1 MTHPTRCGLWWVD
14 LSVKVSHLVRFH
26 DCCSGRSFDEQ
37 DFLPPPTNT
46 DTWNEKLPTN
56 IDTCIKKLESGE
68 TVTLSKDEAAALL
81 SDLRQQTT
89 DNKTLSRANKFLRRI
104 VLALC
109 IFSLL
114 LLFSVMGLSYAL
126 VAVGNK
132 MDVDA
137 ASGVM
142 TTMDGQRVVAT
153 DSVAYKVVPTK
164 NETTGT
170 HCVDHVEFGELI
182 QRVENGNLVIVEML
196 GTGDLGTDTEVQK
209 LSGSFLAQDGEI
221 CFPDTT
227 GRQRLCVTP
236 SSDCVATEPVSGR
249 RLSTS
254 SYVATCQAFAGTV
267 STSMFGAFVS
277 KASVCI
283 KNKCPGSIISSNPLQ
298 YKATTCVCN
307 CASSVGVSFAFSF
320 STRKP

>member
-1 MTHPTRCGLWWVD
+1 MSFSPS
-14 LSVKVSHLVRFH
+14 SV
-26 DCCSGRSFDEQ
+26 CTFDGQ
-37 DFLPPPTNT
+37 DPLPPTTNT
-46 DTWNEKLPTN
+46 DTWV
-56 IDTCIKKLESGE
+56 KKLASRDEEVS
-68 TVTLSKDEAAALL
+68 LSKDEVAAII
-81 SDLRQQTT
+81 SDLRQQKANNEIL
-89 DNKTLSRANKFLRRI
+89 DYANKFLRRI
-104 VLALC
+104 VIAIG

-114 LLFSVMGLSYAL
+114 LLSSVVGLSYAL
-126 VAVGNK
+126 AAVGSK
-132 MDVDA
+132 MDIDA

-142 TTMDGQRVVAT
+142 TTPDGQRVVAT
-153 DSVAYKVVPTK
+153 DSYSYKVLTTK

-170 HCVDHVEFGELI
+170 QCVDHVKFGELT
-182 QRVENGNLVIVEML
+182 QHVENGNSVTVEMF
-196 GTGDLGTDTEVQK
+196 GTGDLGIDTEVQK
-209 LSGSFLAQDGEI
+209 LSGSFLAQNGEI

-267 STSMFGAFVS
+267 STSIFTAMVS
-277 KASVCI
+277 NARVCI

-307 CASSVGVSFAFSF
+307 CAKSVGVSFAFSF